1 MNAPQHAG
9 DGVALTSQERT
20 MLVGLTVA
28 VIVVPAAVGFALHWS
43 IWASALLVLVLLLVP
58 FQVRR
63 TILYRAE
70 QRELRQQ
77 VIAQQQKPPP
87 PPPRPELE
95 SASMTQPQTP
105 QPQTQPSP
113 SMAPQPGQF
122 QREILPPVALDSAV
136 PDYDFVFS
144 ATVYWRTVPR
154 VGLPRPHANPA
165 ALAVQSILA
174 RAREVTVQELPH
186 RYAMAQVRLTSVLGT
201 ILGDGAGSVEA
212 WAGQIQLFLGEDDL
226 ARLRRLADVRKDHD
240 IWEHELHSERDRRAY
255 LADDV
260 LKNTGSAVVWWL
272 AHKKG
277 DIDLRDAV
285 DLIGALRQLSAAA
298 NNTEVPELDLAAS
311 PNRRPVDTTIADRVR
326 DLMDHLGLDTSGRA
340 LFLRKLVNAIAA
352 SGKPDAAD
360 EIRHA
365 LDPTAEDP
373 PQLERA
379 PEPISSLLAELTLDL
394 PRVADLPPEPEWH
407 GTLRDALPDYSDEPD
422 PADRPSPSDM
432 DDVDKQ

>member
-1 MNAPQHAG
+1 MSAQHAG
-9 DGVALTSQERT
+9 DGVALTSQEKT
-20 MLVGLTVA
+20 MLAGLTV
-28 VIVVPAAVGFALHWS
+28 VLVVVPAAIGFALHWPV
-43 IWASALLVLVLLLVP
+43 WASALLVLVLLLVP

-63 TILYRAE
+63 TILYRAQ
-70 QRELRQQ
+70 QRELREA
-77 VIAQQQKPPP
+77 VLAQQKPPP

-95 SASMTQPQTP
+95 SATMTQPQA
-105 QPQTQPSP
+105 QTQHQHQHQQPP
-113 SMAPQPGQF
+113 TGPQLGQF

-144 ATVYWRTVPR
+144 ATVYWRAMPR

-201 ILGDGAGSVEA
+201 ILGDGSGSVEA
-212 WAGQIQLFLGEDDL
+212 WAGQIQLILGEDDL

-255 LADDV
+255 LAEDV

-298 NNTEVPELDLAAS
+298 NDTGVPQLDLAW
-311 PNRRPVDTTIADRVR
+311 PVDRRPVDETIADRVR
-326 DLMDHLGLDTSGRA
+326 GLMDHLNLDTPARA

-352 SGKPDAAD
+352 SGKPEAAD
-360 EIRHA
+360 DIRRA

-379 PEPISSLLAELTLDL
+379 PESMSSLLAELTLDL
-394 PRVADLPPEPEWH
+394 PRVADLPPEPDWN
-407 GTLRDALPDYSDEPD
+407 GPRRDALPEHADGPD
-422 PADRPSPSDM
+422 RSGPSDV
-432 DDVDKQ
+432 DDVDRQ

>member
-1 MNAPQHAG
+1 MSAQHAG
-9 DGVALTSQERT
+9 DGVALTSQEKT
-20 MLVGLTVA
+20 MLAGLTV
-28 VIVVPAAVGFALHWS
+28 VLVVVPAAIGFALHWAV
-43 IWASALLVLVLLLVP
+43 WASALIVLVLLLVP

-63 TILYRAE
+63 TILYRAH
-70 QRELRQQ
+70 QRELREA
-77 VIAQQQKPPP
+77 VRAAQKPPP
-87 PPPRPELE
+87 PPTPQRPELE
-95 SASMTQPQTP
+95 SASMTQPQP
-105 QPQTQPSP
+105 QHQQPPPLPRSE
-113 SMAPQPGQF
+113 QF
-122 QREILPPVALDSAV
+122 QREIMPPVALDSAV

-144 ATVYWRTVPR
+144 ATVYWRAMPR

-201 ILGDGAGSVEA
+201 ILGDGTGSVEA
-212 WAGQIQLFLGEDDL
+212 WAGQIQLILGEDDL
-226 ARLRRLADVRKDHD
+226 ARLRRLAGVRKDHD

-255 LADDV
+255 LAEDV

-298 NNTEVPELDLAAS
+298 NDTEVPQLDLAW
-311 PNRRPVDTTIADRVR
+311 PVNRRTVDETIADRVR
-326 DLMDHLGLDTSGRA
+326 GLMDHLNLGTSGRA

-352 SGKPDAAD
+352 SGKPEAAE
-360 EIRHA
+360 EIRRA

-379 PEPISSLLAELTLDL
+379 PEAVSSLLAELTLDL
-394 PRVADLPPEPEWH
+394 PRVSDLPPEPEWN
-407 GTLRDALPDYSDEPD
+407 GPTRDMAPDRTDGPD
-422 PADRPSPSDM
+422 RAGPSDM